1 LTLKISYS
9 VRASYVCQGE
19 KLEGWYGMDK
29 KQEEGAAV
37 GLAIGA
43 GIGLAIGTILGNV
56 ALWMPIGA
64 VLGLIF
70 GGGLTVKRK
79 NK

>member
-1 LTLKISYS
+1 
-9 VRASYVCQGE
+9 
-19 KLEGWYGMDK
+19 MDK
-29 KQEEGAAV
+29 KQGEGAGI

-43 GIGLAIGTILGNV
+43 GIGLAIGTVFGNI

>member
-1 LTLKISYS
+1 
-9 VRASYVCQGE
+9 
-19 KLEGWYGMDK
+19 MDK
-29 KQEEGAAV
+29 KQEESAAV

-43 GIGLAIGTILGNV
+43 GFGLLIGTMTGNIGV
-56 ALWMPIGA
+56 WMAIGA

>member
-1 LTLKISYS
+1 MNSKD
-9 VRASYVCQGE
+9 AS
-19 KLEGWYGMDK
+19 
-29 KQEEGAAV
+29 GAGV

-43 GIGLAIGTILGNV
+43 GIGLTIGTLLGNI

-70 GGGLTVKRK
+70 GGGLTRQDKSRK
-79 NK
+79 DGTK

>member
-1 LTLKISYS
+1 
-9 VRASYVCQGE
+9 
-19 KLEGWYGMDK
+19 MDK
-29 KQEEGAAV
+29 KQEEGAAI

-43 GIGLAIGTILGNV
+43 GIGLAIGTILGNIV
-56 ALWMPIGA
+56 LWMPICA